1 MRRWE
6 FFYTLAAN
14 LNVMIEPLPRHE
26 DEWAYYES
34 EPLFDYVTRVSD
46 MMGEIVTDINSDGSY
61 NSTPHLLS
69 FRFASDYLDGKI
81 DTQSIYMNL
90 YESPDIQDTLRAFG
104 LDSSKFWYLCLF
116 IKWRVD
122 FEYNT
127 AFVFPTST
135 KEKLHSLIS
144 EFEKLSPEFQGGKFI
159 SKVPATLSFKVD
171 GGKAITIDDANTLTF
186 IGAAIESLLE
196 QQDIDAL
203 ISPKGYRTSD
213 LEKVDLSV
221 RTKIHLFHEYLSP
234 FVKQLKATKGI
245 YASKDKSLLISRMI
259 YVFRVSEDKK
269 LYTDLNEKGYNKQ
282 NQLKGYLSRYKP
294 FKFWHY

>member
-1 MRRWE
+1 
-6 FFYTLAAN
+6 
-14 LNVMIEPLPRHE
+14 MIEPLPRHE

-34 EPLFDYVTRVSD
+34 EPLFDYVCEVSD
-46 MMGEIVTDINSDGSY
+46 ETVTDINPDGSIA
-61 NSTPHLLS
+61 STTPHLQPY
-69 FRFASDYLDGKI
+69 RFACDYLDGKI
-81 DTQSIYMNL
+81 DTKSIRMDL
-90 YESPDIQDTLRAFG
+90 YESPDVQDTLKAFG

-122 FEYNT
+122 YECKT
-127 AFVFPTST
+127 AFMFPTST

-144 EFEKLSPEFQGGKFI
+144 EFEKLSPEFQGGKFV
-159 SKVPATLSFKVD
+159 SKDSATLTFKVGD
-171 GGKAITIDDANTLTF
+171 GKTITIDDANTLTF
-186 IGAAIESLLE
+186 IGAAIESFLE
-196 QQDIDAL
+196 QQDTDAL
-203 ISPKGYRTSD
+203 ISPKGYRTSE

-234 FVKQLKATKGI
+234 FVKQLKAIKGI

-269 LYTDLNEKGYNKQ
+269 LYTDLNEKGNKQ

>member
-1 MRRWE
+1 
-6 FFYTLAAN
+6 
-14 LNVMIEPLPRHE
+14 MIEPLPRHE

-34 EPLFDYVTRVSD
+34 EPLFDYVCQVSD
-46 MMGEIVTDINSDGSY
+46 MMGETVTEINPDGSY
-61 NSTPHLLS
+61 ESTPHLLP
-69 FRFASDYLDGKI
+69 FRFASDYLNGKI
-81 DTQSIYMNL
+81 DTQSSIRMDL

-122 FEYNT
+122 YECKT

-135 KEKLHSLIS
+135 KEKLHNLIS
-144 EFEKLSPEFQGGKFI
+144 EFEKLSPEFQGGKFV
-159 SKVPATLSFKVD
+159 SKVPATLTFKVN
-171 GGKAITIDDANTLTF
+171 GGKTITIDDANTLTF
-186 IGAAIESLLE
+186 IGAAIESFLE
-196 QQDIDAL
+196 QQDTDDL
-203 ISPKGYRTSD
+203 ITSNSYGISE

-221 RTKIHLFHEYLSP
+221 RTKIYLFNEYLSP
-234 FVKQLKATKGI
+234 FVKPLEAIKGI

-269 LYTDLNEKGYNKQ
+269 LYTDLNEKGNKQ

-294 FKFWHY
+294 IKFWHY

>member
-1 MRRWE
+1 MWE
-6 FFYTLAAN
+6 IFCTLAAN
-14 LNVMIEPLPRHE
+14 FSNKMIKQLPKHE

-34 EPLFDYVTRVSD
+34 EPLFEYVTRISD
-46 MMGEIVTDINSDGSY
+46 MMGEIVTDINPDGSY
-61 NSTPHLLS
+61 ESTPHLQP
-69 FRFASDYLDGKI
+69 FRFASDYLNGKI
-81 DTQSIYMNL
+81 DTQSSIRMDL

-122 FEYNT
+122 YECKT

-135 KEKLHSLIS
+135 KEKLHNLIS
-144 EFEKLSPEFQGGKFI
+144 EFEKLSPEFQGGKFV
-159 SKVPATLSFKVD
+159 SKVPATLTFKVN
-171 GGKAITIDDANTLTF
+171 GGKTITIDDANTLTF
-186 IGAAIESLLE
+186 IGAAIESFLE
-196 QQDIDAL
+196 QQDTDDL
-203 ISPKGYRTSD
+203 ITSNSYGISE

-221 RTKIHLFHEYLSP
+221 RTMIYLFNEYLSP
-234 FVKQLKATKGI
+234 FVKPLEAIKGI

-269 LYTDLNEKGYNKQ
+269 LYTDLNEKGNKQ

-294 FKFWHY
+294 IKFWHY

>member
-1 MRRWE
+1 
-6 FFYTLAAN
+6 
-14 LNVMIEPLPRHE
+14 MIKQLPKHE

-34 EPLFDYVTRVSD
+34 EPLFDYVCQVSD
-46 MMGEIVTDINSDGSY
+46 MMGETVTEINPDGSY
-61 NSTPHLLS
+61 ESTPHLLP
-69 FRFASDYLDGKI
+69 FRFASDYLNGKI
-81 DTQSIYMNL
+81 DTQSIRMDL

-122 FEYNT
+122 YECKT

-135 KEKLHSLIS
+135 KEKLHNLIS
-144 EFEKLSPEFQGGKFI
+144 EFEKLSPEFQGGKFV
-159 SKVPATLSFKVD
+159 SKVPATLTFKVN
-171 GGKAITIDDANTLTF
+171 GGKTITIDDANTLTF
-186 IGAAIESLLE
+186 IGAAIESFLE
-196 QQDIDAL
+196 QQDTDDL
-203 ISPKGYRTSD
+203 ITSNSYGISE

-221 RTKIHLFHEYLSP
+221 RTMIYLFNEYLSP
-234 FVKQLKATKGI
+234 FVKPLEAIKGI

-269 LYTDLNEKGYNKQ
+269 LYTDLNEKGNKQ

-294 FKFWHY
+294 FKSWHY

>member
-1 MRRWE
+1 
-6 FFYTLAAN
+6 
-14 LNVMIEPLPRHE
+14 MIKQLPKHE

-34 EPLFDYVTRVSD
+34 EPLFDYVCQVSD
-46 MMGEIVTDINSDGSY
+46 MMGETVTEINPDGSY
-61 NSTPHLLS
+61 ESTPHLLP
-69 FRFASDYLDGKI
+69 FRFASDYLNGKI
-81 DTQSIYMNL
+81 DTQSIRMDL

-122 FEYNT
+122 YECKT

-135 KEKLHSLIS
+135 KEKLHNLIS
-144 EFEKLSPEFQGGKFI
+144 EFEKLSLEFQGGKFV
-159 SKVPATLSFKVD
+159 SKVPATLTFKVN
-171 GGKAITIDDANTLTF
+171 GGKTITIDDANTLTF
-186 IGAAIESLLE
+186 IGAAIESFLE
-196 QQDIDAL
+196 QQDTDDL
-203 ISPKGYRTSD
+203 ITSNSYGISE

-221 RTKIHLFHEYLSP
+221 RTKIYLFNEYLSP
-234 FVKQLKATKGI
+234 FVKPLEAIKGI

-269 LYTDLNEKGYNKQ
+269 LYTDLNEKGNKQ

>member
-1 MRRWE
+1 
-6 FFYTLAAN
+6 
-14 LNVMIEPLPRHE
+14 MIEPLPKHE

-34 EPLFDYVTRVSD
+34 EPLFEYVCQVSD
-46 MMGEIVTDINSDGSY
+46 MMGETMTDINPDGSY
-61 NSTPHLLS
+61 NSTPHLLP

-186 IGAAIESLLE
+186 IGAAIESFLE

>member
-1 MRRWE
+1 
-6 FFYTLAAN
+6 
-14 LNVMIEPLPRHE
+14 MIEPLPRHE

-34 EPLFDYVTRVSD
+34 EPLFDYVCQVSD
-46 MMGEIVTDINSDGSY
+46 ETVIDINPDGSIA
-61 NSTPHLLS
+61 STTPHLQP

-81 DTQSIYMNL
+81 DTQSIRMDL

-122 FEYNT
+122 YECKT
-127 AFVFPTST
+127 AFVFPKSGM
-135 KEKLHSLIS
+135 EQLESLAN
-144 EFEKLSPEFQGGKFI
+144 ELKKLSPEFQGDKFV
-159 SKVPATLSFKVD
+159 SKVPATLTFKVD
-171 GGKAITIDDANTLTF
+171 DGKTITIDDANTLTF
-186 IGAAIESLLE
+186 IGAAIESYLE
-196 QQDIDAL
+196 QQDTDAFL
-203 ISPKGYRTSD
+203 TPKRYRTSE

-221 RTKIHLFHEYLSP
+221 RTKIYLFHEYLSP

-269 LYTDLNEKGYNKQ
+269 LYTDLNEKGKKQ

>member
-1 MRRWE
+1 MWE
-6 FFYTLAAN
+6 IFCTLAAN
-14 LNVMIEPLPRHE
+14 FSNKMIKQLPKHE

-34 EPLFDYVTRVSD
+34 EPLFDYVCQVSD
-46 MMGEIVTDINSDGSY
+46 MMGEIVTDINPDGSY
-61 NSTPHLLS
+61 ESTPHLQP
-69 FRFASDYLDGKI
+69 FRFASDYLNGKI
-81 DTQSIYMNL
+81 DTQSIRMDL

-122 FEYNT
+122 YECKT

-135 KEKLHSLIS
+135 KEKLHNLIS
-144 EFEKLSPEFQGGKFI
+144 EFEKLSPEFQGGKFV
-159 SKVPATLSFKVD
+159 SKVPATLTFKVN
-171 GGKAITIDDANTLTF
+171 GGKTITIDDANTLTF
-186 IGAAIESLLE
+186 IGAAIESFLE
-196 QQDIDAL
+196 QQDTDDL
-203 ISPKGYRTSD
+203 ITSNSYGISE

-221 RTKIHLFHEYLSP
+221 RTMIYLFNEYLSP
-234 FVKQLKATKGI
+234 FVKPLEAIKGI

-269 LYTDLNEKGYNKQ
+269 LYTDLNEKGNKQ

>member
-1 MRRWE
+1 
-6 FFYTLAAN
+6 
-14 LNVMIEPLPRHE
+14 MIKQLPKHE

-34 EPLFDYVTRVSD
+34 EPLFDYVCQVSD
-46 MMGEIVTDINSDGSY
+46 MMGETVTEINPDGSY
-61 NSTPHLLS
+61 ESTPHLQP
-69 FRFASDYLDGKI
+69 FRFASDYLNGKI
-81 DTQSIYMNL
+81 DTQSSIRMDL

-122 FEYNT
+122 YECKT

-135 KEKLHSLIS
+135 KEKLHNLIS
-144 EFEKLSPEFQGGKFI
+144 EFEKLSPEFQGGKFV
-159 SKVPATLSFKVD
+159 SKVPATLTFKVN
-171 GGKAITIDDANTLTF
+171 GGKTITIDDANTLTF
-186 IGAAIESLLE
+186 IGAAIESFLE
-196 QQDIDAL
+196 QQDTDDL
-203 ISPKGYRTSD
+203 ITSNSYGISE

-221 RTKIHLFHEYLSP
+221 RTMIYLFNEYLSP
-234 FVKQLKATKGI
+234 FVKPLEAIKGI

-269 LYTDLNEKGYNKQ
+269 LYTDLNEKGNKQ

>member
-1 MRRWE
+1 
-6 FFYTLAAN
+6 
-14 LNVMIEPLPRHE
+14 MIEPLPRHE

-34 EPLFDYVTRVSD
+34 EPLFDYVCQVSD
-46 MMGEIVTDINSDGSY
+46 MMGEIVTDINPDGSY
-61 NSTPHLLS
+61 ESTPHLQP
-69 FRFASDYLDGKI
+69 FRFASDYLNGKI
-81 DTQSIYMNL
+81 DTQSSIRMDL

-122 FEYNT
+122 YECKT

-135 KEKLHSLIS
+135 KEKLHNLIS
-144 EFEKLSPEFQGGKFI
+144 EFEKLSLEFQGGKFV
-159 SKVPATLSFKVD
+159 SKVPATLTFKVN
-171 GGKAITIDDANTLTF
+171 GGKTITIDDANTLTF
-186 IGAAIESLLE
+186 IGAAIESFLE
-196 QQDIDAL
+196 QQDTDDL
-203 ISPKGYRTSD
+203 ITSNSYGISE

-221 RTKIHLFHEYLSP
+221 RTKIYLFNEYLSP
-234 FVKQLKATKGI
+234 FVKPLEAIKGI

-269 LYTDLNEKGYNKQ
+269 LYTDLNEKGNKQ

-294 FKFWHY
+294 IKFWHY

>member
-1 MRRWE
+1 
-6 FFYTLAAN
+6 
-14 LNVMIEPLPRHE
+14 MIEPLPRHE

-34 EPLFDYVTRVSD
+34 EPLFEYVCQVSD
-46 MMGEIVTDINSDGSY
+46 MMGETVTDINPDGSY
-61 NSTPHLLS
+61 NSTPHLQP

-81 DTQSIYMNL
+81 EPQSIRMDL

-122 FEYNT
+122 CECKT
-127 AFVFPTST
+127 AFVFPKSGM
-135 KEKLHSLIS
+135 EQLESLAD
-144 EFEKLSPEFQGGKFI
+144 ELKKLSPEKSANLQFKIDG
-159 SKVPATLSFKVD
+159 SKTITVD
-171 GGKAITIDDANTLTF
+171 NGFAL
-186 IGAAIESLLE
+186 AALC
-196 QQDIDAL
+196 DAL
-203 ISPKGYRTSD
+203 ISYLPEIADEKCLSPNSYGLD
-213 LEKVDLSV
+213 EIEKVDMSI
-221 RTKIHLFHEYLSP
+221 RTKIYLFHEYLSP
-234 FVKQLKATKGI
+234 FVKPLEAIKGI

-259 YVFRVSEDKK
+259 YIFSVCDDPK

>member
-1 MRRWE
+1 
-6 FFYTLAAN
+6 
-14 LNVMIEPLPRHE
+14 MIEPLPRHE

-34 EPLFDYVTRVSD
+34 EPLFDYVCQVSD
-46 MMGEIVTDINSDGSY
+46 MMGEIVTDINPDGSY
-61 NSTPHLLS
+61 ESTPHLQP
-69 FRFASDYLDGKI
+69 FRFASDYLNGKI
-81 DTQSIYMNL
+81 DTQSIRMDL

-122 FEYNT
+122 YECKT

-135 KEKLHSLIS
+135 KEKLHNLIS
-144 EFEKLSPEFQGGKFI
+144 EFEKLSPEFQGGKFV
-159 SKVPATLSFKVD
+159 SKVPATLTFKVN
-171 GGKAITIDDANTLTF
+171 GGKTITIDDANTLTF
-186 IGAAIESLLE
+186 IGAAIESFLE
-196 QQDIDAL
+196 QQDTDDL
-203 ISPKGYRTSD
+203 ITSNSYGISE

-221 RTKIHLFHEYLSP
+221 RTNIYLFNEYLSP
-234 FVKQLKATKGI
+234 FVKPLEAIKGI

-269 LYTDLNEKGYNKQ
+269 LYTDLNEKGNKQ

>member
-1 MRRWE
+1 
-6 FFYTLAAN
+6 
-14 LNVMIEPLPRHE
+14 MIEPLPRHE

-34 EPLFDYVTRVSD
+34 EPLFDYVNRVSD
-46 MMGEIVTDINSDGSY
+46 MMGEIVTDINPDGSIS
-61 NSTPHLLS
+61 STMPHLQP
-69 FRFASDYLDGKI
+69 FRFASDYLDRKI
-81 DTQSIYMNL
+81 DTRSIRMDL

-203 ISPKGYRTSD
+203 ISPKGYRTSEI
-213 LEKVDLSV
+213 EKVDLSV
-221 RTKIHLFHEYLSP
+221 RTKIYLFHEYLSP